1 MMVETRETLIE
12 IFRRISI
19 NEIGQNRTIRQ
30 TARPIQ
36 TDHDRQQGVRKIRII
51 EVRIQENM
59 KITRTTPTKNT
70 GQDQDQRVSQN
81 QDL

>member
-1 MMVETRETLIE
+1 MKPKYTGSSKYDGRDKSNFTRD
-12 IFRRISI
+12 F
-19 NEIGQNRTIRQ
+19 QKDIRQ
-30 TARPIQ
+30 TARLIQ
-36 TDHDRQQGVRKIRII
+36 TDHDRQQGVQKIRII

-81 QDL
+81 QNL